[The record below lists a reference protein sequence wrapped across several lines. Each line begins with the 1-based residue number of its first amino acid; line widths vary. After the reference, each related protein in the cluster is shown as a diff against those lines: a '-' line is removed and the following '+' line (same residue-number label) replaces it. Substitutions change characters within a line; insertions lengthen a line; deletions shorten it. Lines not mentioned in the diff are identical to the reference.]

1 VGVVSRFQIPPDLSV
16 AQVVEHTPTFFYMT
30 TIAQRVEQ
38 SLGTMVCR
46 WFDSI
51 FSRKVNRN
59 LVGDGTMNLFVVK
72 YRRVRDP
79 NGKKVKN

>member
-1 VGVVSRFQIPPDLSV
+1 MGVVSRFQIPPDLSV

-46 WFDSI
+46 WFDSN
-51 FSRKVNRN
+51 NRN
-59 LVGDGTMNLFVVK
+59 RNDQGLATMVELTHT
-72 YRRVRDP
+72 
-79 NGKKVKN
+79 

>member
-1 VGVVSRFQIPPDLSV
+1 MGVVSRFQIPPDLSV

-51 FSRKVNRN
+51 SSHKNINHN
-59 LVGDGTMNLFVVK
+59 LAEDGTTNLFVVK
-72 YRRVRDP
+72 YRRVRGPD
-79 NGKKVKN
+79 G